1 MLNKATLCDVSLNQ
15 SLLLTTT
22 VSQLCALPFLS
33 NSQIVCL
40 ANLRVD
46 ANVISWLQEDILQL
60 LHQPPAVVHTG
71 AENTGTKLALLA
83 H

>member
-1 MLNKATLCDVSLNQ
+1 MLNKAKLCDNCKSAMC
-15 SLLLTTT
+15 S
-22 VSQLCALPFLS
+22 A
-33 NSQIVCL
+33 SQIVCL

-46 ANVISWLQEDILQL
+46 ANVISWLQKDILQL

-71 AENTGTKLALLA
+71 AEHTGTNLALLA